1 MSVRGLPLGHHLIDA
16 GALDQAIEQDHQGP
30 LILVRELIDLL
41 IEAVQ
46 FGVMNRG
53 LVVGLR
59 PPGQFVETD
68 IQAERLTSSL
78 CLR

>member
-1 MSVRGLPLGHHLIDA
+1 LIDA

-59 PPGQFVETD
+59 PPGQFVETSFVVRRNWNFVSRD
-68 IQAERLTSSL
+68 FCSL
-78 CLR
+78 IAVVA